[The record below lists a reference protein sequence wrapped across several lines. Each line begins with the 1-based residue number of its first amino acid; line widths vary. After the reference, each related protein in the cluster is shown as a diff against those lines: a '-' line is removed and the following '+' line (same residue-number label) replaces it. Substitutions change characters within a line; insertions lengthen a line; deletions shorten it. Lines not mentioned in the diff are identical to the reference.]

1 MSIKRE
7 PHYIRSIYIIFR
19 KELMSY
25 FNSPIAY
32 IFIGAFLIVGNWLF
46 FKTFFLLGQASL
58 RPYFNLLPWLFM
70 FLAPA
75 LTMRLWAEEKKM
87 GTEEFLLTLPIT
99 GWQAVLAKFFSALFF
114 LMITLALT
122 FSLPLTVASM
132 GSLDWGPVVGSYVG
146 AVLLGG
152 AYLAIGVFISSLT
165 RNQIIAFIVSL
176 AVCFV
181 WFLIGEDLVVVGLPK
196 FLVGIAQFIGLG
208 QRFGSMARGVMDS
221 RDFIYY
227 GSLIGLF
234 LWLNVKAL
242 EARKW
247 L

>member
-1 MSIKRE
+1 MKRE
-7 PHYIRSIYIIFR
+7 PHYIRSIFIIFR

-46 FKTFFLLGQASL
+46 FKTFWLLGQASL
-58 RPYFNLLPWLFM
+58 RPYFSLLPWLFM

-99 GWQAVLAKFFSALFF
+99 NWQAVLAKFFSALFF

-122 FSLPLTVASM
+122 FSLPLTVASF
-132 GSLDWGPVVGSYVG
+132 GELDWGPVVGSYLG

-176 AVCFV
+176 AVCFT
-181 WFLIGEDLVVVGLPK
+181 WFLIGEDFVAVGLPH
-196 FLVGIAQFIGLG
+196 FLVGLAQFIGLG
-208 QRFGSMARGVMDS
+208 QRFSSMARGVMDS